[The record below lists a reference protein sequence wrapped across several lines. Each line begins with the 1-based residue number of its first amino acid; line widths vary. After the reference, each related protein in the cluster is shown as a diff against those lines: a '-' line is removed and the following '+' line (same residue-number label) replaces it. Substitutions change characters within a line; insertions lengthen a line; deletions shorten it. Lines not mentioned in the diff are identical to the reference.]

1 MSRRLKPTLADY
13 VVIAINPVLI
23 MGLVGSLIYFLLE
36 LLYGGRYP
44 DRLQF
49 CLTMFVFAIVLI
61 SRISMEDGFERAA
74 PFGIAL
80 AVVVGIAL
88 NRFVDYHG
96 AAAESY
102 AWAINWSLMALT
114 WWCAHKL
121 TWDCTTIDESEEAS
135 G

>member
-1 MSRRLKPTLADY
+1 MIRRLKPTLADY

-36 LLYGGRYP
+36 LLYGGSYP

-74 PFGIAL
+74 PFGVAL
-80 AVVVGIAL
+80 AIVVGLAL
-88 NRFVDYHG
+88 NRYVDYHG
-96 AAAESY
+96 AAVARWG
-102 AWAINWSLMALT
+102 WAINWSLMALT
-114 WWCAHKL
+114 WWC
-121 TWDCTTIDESEEAS
+121 
-135 G
+135 